1 MYSCGLSN
9 ISRNI
14 PTWGINYCLVV
25 GRRSRMDDISN
36 QMRGQSQYEMPAL
49 KIMTYDR
56 LVDNV
61 RKLGNGFRFYLL
73 T

>member
-1 MYSCGLSN
+1 MNSCGLSN

-61 RKLGNGFRFYLL
+61 RMLGNGF
-73 T
+73 